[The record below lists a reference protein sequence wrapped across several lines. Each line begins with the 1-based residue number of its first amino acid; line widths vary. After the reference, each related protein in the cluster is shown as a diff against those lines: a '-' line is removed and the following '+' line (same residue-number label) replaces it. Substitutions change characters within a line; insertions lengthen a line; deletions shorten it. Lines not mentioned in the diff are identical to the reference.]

1 MYILRE
7 GRKDFL
13 DFLRNLTPQILIL
26 SLVIMCGVQLDFTVI
41 DFSKTGLTFIFWVLV
56 TLWGMAFWANAT
68 LLVESAINSKRNLI
82 RATAFLER
90 RFQGWLLTI
99 AKLKLLYR
107 KDRGIFLESLVIAM
121 LIQFALVIVC
131 IFGVSHAARF
141 MS

>member
-56 TLWGMAFWANAT
+56 ALWGMAFWANAT

-107 KDRGIFLESLVIAM
+107 KDRGIFLESLVIAI

-131 IFGVSHAARF
+131 FFGANHAARF
-141 MS
+141 VN